1 MKSEILNIKPPSEY
15 KENIIVYQEGLDNYP
30 EYIDFIKAGFSKE
43 DAEKMILLYR
53 IESMRYA
60 IKLAKEDAEADL
72 EEILSAENDI
82 EEMIKEYNK
91 I

>member
-1 MKSEILNIKPPSEY
+1 
-15 KENIIVYQEGLDNYP
+15 
-30 EYIDFIKAGFSKE
+30 
-43 DAEKMILLYR
+43 
-53 IESMRYA
+53 MRYA

>member
-1 MKSEILNIKPPSEY
+1 MKNKILSIKPPSQY
-15 KENIIVYQEGLDNYP
+15 KENIIIYQEGLDNYP
-30 EYIDFIKAGFSKE
+30 EYIEFIKAGFSEK
-43 DAEKMILLYR
+43 DAKRMLFLYR
-53 IESMRYA
+53 IESMRHA
-60 IKLAKEDAEADL
+60 IRLAKEDAEADL

>member
-1 MKSEILNIKPPSEY
+1 MKNKILSIKPPSQY
-15 KENIIVYQEGLDNYP
+15 KENIIIYQEGLDNYP
-30 EYIDFIKAGFSKE
+30 EYIEFIKAGFSEK
-43 DAEKMILLYR
+43 DAKRMLFLYR

-60 IKLAKEDAEADL
+60 IRLAKEDAEADL